1 MKKEYDFSNGK
12 LNKKPLADPKKPRVL
27 TSIRLDWVVFQWF
40 MHEAER
46 TGVPYQMLIN
56 FYLKQAIDTP
66 SPKELE
72 ERLRNVEKVV
82 FKKVAGRWSLTI
94 LVPERMSVRAFPAAR
109 LANGFSNW

>member
-1 MKKEYDFSNGK
+1 
-12 LNKKPLADPKKPRVL
+12 
-27 TSIRLDWVVFQWF
+27 

-82 FKKVAGRWSLTI
+82 FKKVAGR
-94 LVPERMSVRAFPAAR
+94 
-109 LANGFSNW
+109 